1 MQKHAAKCIIL
12 RFQYKINPMKNII
25 KAIIIA
31 FLFVFMMFLQ
41 ASAQKKPYHGIEFSC
56 HDFVDTL
63 KIKIW
68 DGAIIIPVKIN
79 GETKNLMFDTGAEMG
94 FWIGEE
100 EDWMTQSGNTI
111 TFVDSQKTRQ
121 KKAVMK
127 LPPVKMGNI
136 TIENYTV
143 VVDNA
148 LEDYVC
154 DKIDGALGYDLVVR
168 GLSFKFDTKDSLMI
182 VTDRKG
188 FFSKEEKGQPTL
200 KYKRYHKT
208 RPQVWVD
215 FPFHRIKLLF
225 DSGAIGGDFDL
236 PEYLMSIWA
245 KDDPELGRK
254 MDEYTVL
261 KDTTVF
267 SSAGFFGRP
276 NDTVPYR
283 IFHCPEVEMGGIKFN
298 DVWVSTDKRTGKVGS
313 SILKKNSLIIDGHKR
328 RLVLLPHDGDMVQ
341 YYGNED
347 KRGVKFLLAD
357 KNDTLGVIKIVVRKD
372 GDAYRKGVRTG
383 DYLIRV
389 NEVEINDY
397 CTYFNLKNKVGANH
411 YLPLQDDSP
420 LRYVFRSPEGEIN
433 EIDW

>member
-1 MQKHAAKCIIL
+1 
-12 RFQYKINPMKNII
+12 MKNYI

-31 FLFVFMMFLQ
+31 ILFVFMMFLQ
-41 ASAQKKPYHGIEFSC
+41 ASAQKKPYNGIEFSK
-56 HDFVDTL
+56 HNFVDTL

-68 DGAIIIPVKIN
+68 DGAIIIPVEIN
-79 GETKNLMFDTGAEMG
+79 GETKNLMFDTGAERG
-94 FWIGEE
+94 FWIGDE
-100 EDWMTQSGNTI
+100 EDWMTPSGETLSL
-111 TFVDSQKTRQ
+111 VDSQKTRH
-121 KKAVMK
+121 KKVVMK
-127 LPPVKMGNI
+127 LPHVKMGDI

-143 VVDNA
+143 VADNG

-154 DKIDGALGYDLVVR
+154 DKIDGAFGYDLVVR

-261 KDTTVF
+261 KDTTVYN
-267 SSAGFFGRP
+267 SAGLFGRR

-283 IFHCPEVEMGGIKFN
+283 IYHCPEVEMGGITFT
-298 DVWVSTDKRTGKVGS
+298 DVWVSTDNLTGKVGS

-328 RLVLLPHDGDMVQ
+328 RLVLLPHDGNMVQ
-341 YYGNED
+341 YHGNED

-357 KNDTLGVIKIVVRKD
+357 KNDTLGVIKAVARKD
-372 GDAYRKGVRTG
+372 GDAYRKGIRTD

-389 NEVEINDY
+389 NDVEITDY
-397 CTYFNLKNKVGANH
+397 CTYLNLKEKVGANN
-411 YLPLQDDSP
+411 DSP
-420 LRYVFRSPEGEIN
+420 LRYVFRSPEGEIK

>member
-1 MQKHAAKCIIL
+1 MEKHAAKSVFL
-12 RFQYKINPMKNII
+12 RFHYKINPMKSHI

-31 FLFVFMMFLQ
+31 LLFVFMMFLQ
-41 ASAQKKPYHGIEFSC
+41 ASAQKKPYNGIEFSKRN
-56 HDFVDTL
+56 FVDTL

-68 DGAIIIPVKIN
+68 DGAIIIPVEIN
-79 GETKNLMFDTGAEMG
+79 GETKNLMFDTGAERG

-100 EDWMTQSGNTI
+100 EDWMTSSGDT
-111 TFVDSQKTRQ
+111 TSLTDVKHVTK
-121 KKAVMK
+121 KKAFMTM
-127 LPPVKMGNI
+127 PPIKMGNI
-136 TIENYTV
+136 TIENYKV
-143 VVDNA
+143 VVDNG

-154 DKIDGALGYDLVVR
+154 DKIDGAFGYDLVVR

-208 RPQVWVD
+208 RPQVWVN
-215 FPFHRIKLLF
+215 FPFLRIKLLF

-236 PEYLMSIWA
+236 PEHIMSIWE
-245 KDDPELGRK
+245 KENHELGRK

-261 KDTTVF
+261 RDTTVF

-283 IFHCPEVEMGGIKFN
+283 IFHCPEVEMGGITFN

-328 RLVLLPHDGDMVQ
+328 QLVLLPHDGNMVQ

-357 KNDTLGVIKIVVRKD
+357 KNDTLGVIKAVVRKD

-389 NEVEINDY
+389 NDVEINDY
-397 CTYFNLKNKVGANH
+397 CTYFNLRNNVRAN
-411 YLPLQDDSP
+411 DDSP
-420 LRYVFRSPEGEIN
+420 LRYVFRSPEGEIK